1 MSPSPTEPWIDQNIQ
16 MHVSPFEP
24 GIDRNIAMHVS
35 HAEPGID
42 QNIAMHATP
51 LEPDL
56 VEFTYLVFTRMSGES
71 YRRRLRPLLL
81 RLCEAFRALINSTVC

>member
-1 MSPSPTEPWIDQNIQ
+1 MSPSPTEPGIDQNIQ

-71 YRRRLRPLLL
+71 YRRRLRSVLLC
-81 RLCEAFRALINSTVC
+81 LCDVFRALINSFAC